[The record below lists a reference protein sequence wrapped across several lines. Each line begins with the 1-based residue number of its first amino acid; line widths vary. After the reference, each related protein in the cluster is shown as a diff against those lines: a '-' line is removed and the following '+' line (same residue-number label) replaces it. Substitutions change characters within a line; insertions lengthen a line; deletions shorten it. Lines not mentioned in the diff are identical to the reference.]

1 MTYLER
7 AQDIYQKM
15 GEGDLQGAI
24 DQHYADNVTV
34 VEATGERFDG
44 KETAKK
50 RAAEWQQNLEAFH
63 GGGVHNVTSNESDGV
78 TVVESWVDITPKGG
92 DRMKFEEVAVQ
103 KWEGD
108 RIVRERF
115 YYFIPG
121 GSQEG

>member
-7 AQDIYQKM
+7 AQDIYRKI
-15 GEGDLQGAI
+15 GEGDLHGAI
-24 DQHYADNVTV
+24 DQYYADDMTVT
-34 VEATGERFDG
+34 EATGEQFEG
-44 KETAKK
+44 KETAKR
-50 RAAEWQQNLEAFH
+50 RATEWQQGIQEFH
-63 GGGVHNVTSNESDGV
+63 GGGVHSITSNEDEGV

-121 GSQEG
+121 ESRQG